1 MYDLADQKNTVS
13 ADIAECIN
21 IIWLYSIIYIAYQD
35 YLKFPDNHGKQ
46 CLVVPTS
53 AKIKNPAGAEFSFLL
68 VRKLPKTSETN
79 RNGLA
84 AHLKNA

>member
-1 MYDLADQKNTVS
+1 MCVIGSAVLILPLFDYITKLYDIS
-13 ADIAECIN
+13 
-21 IIWLYSIIYIAYQD
+21 
-35 YLKFPDNHGKQ
+35 DNLGKQ

-53 AKIKNPAGAEFSFLL
+53 TKIINPAEAEFSFLL
-68 VRKLPKTSETN
+68 VRKFPKTSETN